1 MKWTGGIVPWGI
13 VLWYYTSGIVPWGKY
28 SISRN
33 SDDNVDDE
41 ETAVKC
47 IGGGGTNIVFHF
59 NTFTLSLHLFLL
71 TSKF

>member
-1 MKWTGGIVPWGI
+1 MTRQLVCLFVTK
-13 VLWYYTSGIVPWGKY
+13 YTSGIVPWGKY

-59 NTFTLSLHLFLL
+59 TTSTPPFLL
-71 TSKF
+71 HFSPFKNNF

>member
-1 MKWTGGIVPWGI
+1 MTRQLVCLFVTK
-13 VLWYYTSGIVPWGKY
+13 YTSGIVPWGKY

-33 SDDNVDDE
+33 SYDNVDDE

-59 NTFTLSLHLFLL
+59 TTSTPPFLL
-71 TSKF
+71 HFSPFKNNF

>member
-28 SISRN
+28 SIN

-41 ETAVKC
+41 ETAVK
-47 IGGGGTNIVFHF
+47 
-59 NTFTLSLHLFLL
+59 
-71 TSKF
+71 